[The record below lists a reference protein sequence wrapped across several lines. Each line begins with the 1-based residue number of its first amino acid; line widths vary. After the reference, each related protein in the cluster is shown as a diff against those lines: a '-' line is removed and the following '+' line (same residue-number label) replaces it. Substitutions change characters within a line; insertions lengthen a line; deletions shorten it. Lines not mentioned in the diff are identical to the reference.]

1 MFFSYI
7 AFWSSCRVTPDLGE
21 VHARRAE
28 FGHVFPEGRNL
39 EGGMLR
45 RRNPGRN
52 SPEDRIKVWV
62 FKKRTNS
69 HLSLI
74 ITCALIFALFVMVF
88 LVKSKKAENKS
99 KSLNEWDKIKE
110 YGEKINEKN
119 RNKRK

>member
-1 MFFSYI
+1 M
-7 AFWSSCRVTPDLGE
+7 
-21 VHARRAE
+21 
-28 FGHVFPEGRNL
+28 
-39 EGGMLR
+39 
-45 RRNPGRN
+45 
-52 SPEDRIKVWV
+52 
-62 FKKRTNS
+62 